1 MNNIS
6 SIEFV
11 QFSLLEGKQWE
22 EYGVCEVS
30 KPNTHG
36 IGDLTNTVYD
46 ERMGVLE
53 VNKECYTC
61 GFDSSVCPG
70 HLGYIKLATPIFNNK
85 LVPVIQNILKC
96 VCIECGTLRIPLD
109 FAELKGLTNLNMIHR
124 LKSLIKLCMKIKTCS
139 KCKNIL
145 PTGID
150 KEGVKCIYKTASG
163 IQIVSKTPSEVLTL
177 FGKITPETLK
187 ILGFNH
193 KLAPNSAFQ
202 TKIALT
208 DNKTYVEHRHYNSLD
223 AFIFT
228 VLPVI
233 PPFARTW
240 VIRNGV
246 KSDDD
251 LTEKYNAIVKINQ
264 KFADKNITEFAR
276 GEAIRKLEEHITTL
290 IDNHNE
296 TSAGM
301 NRTHRGLADRI
312 QGKGNRMQENVMA
325 KRSDFSART
334 VLASGGPEIRFG
346 EIGVPREMTKILT
359 VKLRVTYRN
368 YDTVCKM
375 MDQGKINS
383 LWRWNPIQNKMSYK
397 GLATDS
403 IKQKVGVRV
412 NDTVERSLANG
423 DWVLL
428 NRQPTLRRESMVGCK
443 VVIIED
449 SVFRIPLAITAPLGA
464 DFDGDEA
471 NIHVPQ
477 NIPATAECMTVMS
490 APEHIVTCQRNAPIC
505 GIVQDGLVTAFL
517 LTRQHS
523 KIPIEQFFDVLVHA
537 SVEIDTNEFYA
548 RAYRFFPA
556 DIVFDDSTK
565 IHSPKG
571 GTISGKLLFS
581 ALLPPSFFYK
591 KKNPEVVVENGI
603 ILPESAPL
611 CKKSIGA
618 KENSMVHLLWLE
630 YGPKMAQDFISHVQI
645 VTDIIS
651 PSLGFSMGIEDCY
664 ITAPHKIRK
673 LLTEMDAQYQILLDR
688 PRADG
693 RLEQKLNAEL
703 NSTMSLAPAIVNES
717 LVGNSN
723 NAATVMKMCGGKG
736 QDVNATQIAAFV
748 GQQNVGGKRADLT
761 LTSQTRS
768 LPVFV
773 PGDSSPAARGFI
785 YGNYLTGQQP
795 HEAFFAAM
803 SGRSGIIDTACKT
816 SETGYIQKRIVQKV
830 CDLQVCSDG
839 TVRDARKRIIQ
850 MVYGGDGMDPRYL
863 ATPMSDPSVGFP
875 FFIDP
880 VYTADRVSFHLY
892 PPPTRYSLTP
902 PMIEAMVSSF
912 VIGLPKFQTN
922 AHRQACANI
931 VSVLTKLLK
940 NVTLPLESIPSFC
953 QIISD
958 RFQRARSPEG
968 DMVGQHLASSM
979 GEITTQLVL
988 SFFHFAGMSLKD
1000 ASLGVPRF
1008 VELLNLTKKPT
1019 TASCTIF
1026 TIKPGKGEAQ
1036 KIARSIQEFV
1046 LQDILEIPPQLY
1058 YAGGGP
1064 LPDEMKSPVDFS
1076 EYPSYVL
1083 PWWGDLSIRL
1093 GIFKAKFNK
1102 WVYKLKFDRKKL
1114 IMYELSLSKIINKI
1128 EIEGSGRFICLES
1141 PFSVGEIHILPNIS
1155 DPVVQKL
1162 SRNIIQGECVNEMNY
1177 EFFIVRDVV
1186 SHFLKTI
1193 KIQGIPGIVHAAA
1206 TQHTGLGESTLIWG
1220 VETLGSNLLGLLG
1233 SSLVDSTRTISNNVR
1248 EIWEIL
1254 GVEAA
1259 RKFLVEEITRVLSFD
1274 GSYINA
1280 RHVPLLA
1287 DTMCHRGNLT
1297 AVRRDGIAREEVG
1310 PIAKA
1315 AFETTID
1322 NLFTSA
1328 IFSEQDDMEGFSAR
1342 IMFGQTTKCGTGAI
1356 VVN

>member
-1 MNNIS
+1 MM
-6 SIEFV
+6 E
-11 QFSLLEGKQWE
+11 
-22 EYGVCEVS
+22 
-30 KPNTHG
+30 
-36 IGDLTNTVYD
+36 
-46 ERMGVLE
+46 
-53 VNKECYTC
+53 
-61 GFDSSVCPG
+61 
-70 HLGYIKLATPIFNNK
+70 
-85 LVPVIQNILKC
+85 
-96 VCIECGTLRIPLD
+96 
-109 FAELKGLTNLNMIHR
+109 
-124 LKSLIKLCMKIKTCS
+124 
-139 KCKNIL
+139 
-145 PTGID
+145 
-150 KEGVKCIYKTASG
+150 
-163 IQIVSKTPSEVLTL
+163 
-177 FGKITPETLK
+177 
-187 ILGFNH
+187 
-193 KLAPNSAFQ
+193 
-202 TKIALT
+202 
-208 DNKTYVEHRHYNSLD
+208 
-223 AFIFT
+223 
-228 VLPVI
+228 
-233 PPFARTW
+233 
-240 VIRNGV
+240 
-246 KSDDD
+246 
-251 LTEKYNAIVKINQ
+251 
-264 KFADKNITEFAR
+264 R
-276 GEAIRKLEEHITTL
+276 GE
-290 IDNHNE
+290 
-296 TSAGM
+296 
-301 NRTHRGLADRI
+301 
-312 QGKGNRMQENVMA
+312 
-325 KRSDFSART
+325 
-334 VLASGGPEIRFG
+334 
-346 EIGVPREMTKILT
+346 
-359 VKLRVTYRN
+359 
-368 YDTVCKM
+368 
-375 MDQGKINS
+375 INS

-403 IKQKVGVRV
+403 IKKKVGVRV
-412 NDTVERSLANG
+412 NDTIERSLDNG

-449 SVFRIPLAITAPLGA
+449 SVFRIPLAITSPLGA

-471 NIHVPQ
+471 NIHIPQ

-490 APEHIVTCQRNAPIC
+490 AAEHIVTCQRNAPIC
-505 GIVQDGLVTAFL
+505 GIVQDGLVTSFL
-517 LTRQHS
+517 LTLPHAR
-523 KIPIEQFFDVLVHA
+523 IPIAQVYDALVNA
-537 SVEIDTNEFYA
+537 SVEIDTDEFYA
-548 RAYRFFPA
+548 RAYRFFSD
-556 DIVFDDSTK
+556 DIVFNDCTK
-565 IHSPKG
+565 VHAPKG
-571 GTISGKLLFS
+571 DSLPGTLLFS
-581 ALLPPSFFYK
+581 ALLPSSFSYK
-591 KKNPEVVVENGI
+591 RKRPDVVIQNGI
-603 ILPESAPL
+603 ILPHSAPL
-611 CKKSIGA
+611 CKKSLGA
-618 KENSMVHLLWLE
+618 KENSIVHLLWLE
-630 YGPKMAQDFISHVQI
+630 YSPKIAQNFISHVQI
-645 VTDIIS
+645 VTDILS
-651 PSLGFSMGIEDCY
+651 PSLGFSMGLEDCY

-673 LLTEMDAQYQILLDR
+673 ILTEMDAQYQILLDR

-703 NSTMSLAPAIVNES
+703 NSTMSLAPTIVNET
-717 LVGNSN
+717 LVRGPN

-761 LTSQTRS
+761 LTNQTRT

-773 PGDSSPAARGFI
+773 PGDSSPASRGFI

-830 CDLQVCSDG
+830 CDLQVCADG
-839 TVRDARKRIIQ
+839 TVRDARKRIVQ

-863 ATPMSDPSVGFP
+863 ATPMSDSSIGFP

-880 VYTADRVSFHLY
+880 IYAADKVSSHLY
-892 PPPTRYSLTP
+892 PPPRRYPLTP

-912 VIGLPKFQTN
+912 VIGLPGFQTN

-931 VSVLTKLLK
+931 VSVLKKLLEK
-940 NVTLPLESIPSFC
+940 ITLPIESIPSFC

-958 RFQRARSPEG
+958 RFHRALSPEG

-1008 VELLNLTKKPT
+1008 VELLNLTKNPT
-1019 TASCTIF
+1019 AASCTIF
-1026 TIKPGKGEAQ
+1026 TIKPGKNEAQ
-1036 KIARSIQEFV
+1036 KIARSIQELA
-1046 LQDILEIPPQLY
+1046 LQDILEVSPQLY

-1064 LPDEMKSPVDFS
+1064 LPDEMKSPVDFGD
-1076 EYPSYVL
+1076 YPSYVL
-1083 PWWGDLSIRL
+1083 PWWGVLSRRL
-1093 GIFKAKFNK
+1093 GFLKFKFEK
-1102 WVYKLKFDRKKL
+1102 WVYKLKFNREKL

-1141 PFSVGEIHILPNIS
+1141 PFSVGEIHVIPNIN
-1155 DPVVQKL
+1155 DPVVQKI
-1162 SRNIIQGECVNEMNY
+1162 SRSIIKGKCVTEMNY

-1193 KIQGIPGIVHAAA
+1193 KIQGISKIIRAAA
-1206 TQHTGLGESTLIWG
+1206 TQHTGIGNNISIWG

-1233 SSLVDSTRTISNNVR
+1233 SPLVDSTRTISNNVR
-1248 EIWEIL
+1248 EIWEVL

-1259 RKFLVEEITRVLSFD
+1259 RRFLVEEITRVLSFD

-1315 AFETTID
+1315 AFETTVD
-1322 NLFTSA
+1322 NIFTSA